1 MDALQGARPQ
11 WRTAEAAREGGAA
24 ASDSA
29 ASDSTA
35 SNGTAANGTPADATT
50 AAATT
55 ADSSPAKG
63 REGVIA
69 HVVLFTPKA
78 SLSADERQALVADL
92 ERACQ
97 DIPSIRRARV
107 GRRQILGYAYDSV
120 GPVQFE
126 FIVELEFDSKT
137 DLDAYLR
144 HPAHVAL
151 GRWFHEGADVA
162 VAEDFAMVEPSA
174 LRELVADYVS

>member
-1 MDALQGARPQ
+1 
-11 WRTAEAAREGGAA
+11 
-24 ASDSA
+24 
-29 ASDSTA
+29 
-35 SNGTAANGTPADATT
+35 
-50 AAATT
+50 
-55 ADSSPAKG
+55 
-63 REGVIA
+63 VIA

-107 GRRQILGYAYDSV
+107 GRRQILGYAYDAV

-126 FIVELEFDSKT
+126 FIVVLEFDSKA

-162 VAEDFAMVEPSA
+162 VAEDFALVEPSG
-174 LRELVADYVS
+174 LRGLVADYIS